1 MNKTSHVSTID
12 PLFKE
17 TRMNLDNT
25 SNFFSGKDVKLKP
38 LVPKEKKEKKEP
50 VIDNEE
56 IEEEI
61 DSNEEVQLTEEETTE
76 LAGLE
81 SIINRFGSVITSQ
94 DAYNAPQEDFDVS
107 GNESIYNKI
116 GSILSSL
123 ISFLKDIGRWIYNFF
138 NNKIAKLD
146 TRILYLKQ
154 KRKINGIVEG
164 EIKYPATVRRLVIPS
179 RLSTNPNWTIGAIED
194 LAQFYKLSISG
205 HKVLKDVLPGI
216 NIVSSDFDTVKL
228 NTLDELGKT
237 MTSGTTRNG
246 IYQSK
251 ILPGNKIFNIQQP
264 DKSKGIDGR
273 LFFTDSSG
281 GTRLPSEVF
290 LNSSSL
296 IDELLKVMDK
306 TRSLIME
313 DQKHMYQLIMN
324 FEKQAK
330 AFMAPIEE
338 INMAH
343 RVKHI
348 FTWLTTLNKQLVTT
362 TLQYTLLTLE
372 GGLDMVNAGIRN
384 DR

>member
-1 MNKTSHVSTID
+1 MNKTSHIATMD

-17 TRMNLDNT
+17 VHSVLDNT
-25 SNFFSGKDVKLKP
+25 SNFFSGKEVKLKP
-38 LVPKEKKEKKEP
+38 LVPKDKKEKPKTSDVEIEEP
-50 VIDNEE
+50 EE
-56 IEEEI
+56 IEEAE
-61 DSNEEVQLTEEETTE
+61 LTEDEKVE
-76 LAGLE
+76 LDGLE
-81 SIINRFGSVITSQ
+81 SIINQFGSVITPY
-94 DAYNAPQEDFDVS
+94 DAYNVPQEEFDVS

-116 GSILSSL
+116 GSVLSSL

-164 EIKYPATVRRLVIPS
+164 EIKYPATVRRLIIPS
-179 RLSTNPNWTIGAIED
+179 RLSTNPNWTIGSIED
-194 LAQFYKLSISG
+194 LTDFYKTSITG
-205 HKVLKDVLPGI
+205 HKLLKEVLTGI
-216 NIVSSDFDTVKL
+216 NIVNSNLDDVKS
-228 NTLDELGKT
+228 NTIDSLGKA

-264 DKSKGIDGR
+264 DKSKGIDSR

-281 GTRLPSEVF
+281 GGRLPSDMF

-296 IDELLKVMDK
+296 IDELLKTMDK
-306 TRSLIME
+306 TRAAIMD

-330 AFMAPIEE
+330 AFMKPIEE

-348 FTWLTTLNKQLVTT
+348 FTWLIALNKQLVTT

-372 GGLDMVNAGIRN
+372 GGLDMANAGIQN